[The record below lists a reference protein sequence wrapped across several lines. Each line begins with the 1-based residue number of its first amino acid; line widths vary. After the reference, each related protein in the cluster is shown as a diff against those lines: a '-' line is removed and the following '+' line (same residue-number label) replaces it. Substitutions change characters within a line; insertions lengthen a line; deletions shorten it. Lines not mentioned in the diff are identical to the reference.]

1 MGVDQAFENFCNEG
15 KWVFFKTQKGQHV
28 VEFKGECPVNN
39 EVNPINLQFVVEEDR
54 SSYEMGALLLNHVQV
69 TAEEREKYIEQ
80 VYNN

>member
-1 MGVDQAFENFCNEG
+1 M
-15 KWVFFKTQKGQHV
+15 
-28 VEFKGECPVNN
+28 EFKGECPVNN
-39 EVNPINLQFVVEEDR
+39 EINPVNLQFVVEEDR